1 MNRPRS
7 SKNRGLPPNLY
18 KTAAKGKTY
27 YVYRNPQTKASKSL
41 GSDGA
46 LAQRTA
52 RLLNARLSHSVD
64 AESLAAKVLAPRESL
79 AKYIERYRDTLIPA
93 KRSRKGKAL
102 SAKTVREY
110 TSQLRYVES
119 ALGALG
125 TDQITRRHVTD
136 FLQAFPPTMR
146 NRYRSLLHGLFAHAV
161 AEGRCAENPVAGTLK
176 STEVVA
182 RPRLTMKQFCVTYRR
197 AEPWFRRAMAV
208 ALRTL
213 QRRSDL
219 VDLTYEAS
227 VDGDYLLVE
236 QQKTGAN
243 LRIHMT
249 RQMKKAIGTG
259 TGYVVHRSGSR
270 VTEDALTRAFGEAR
284 PPGVRATFHEIRAL
298 GARLLKD
305 RGIDPQALLGHADP
319 QMTRVYL
326 DRHEVRWQEVEL

>member
-7 SKNRGLPPNLY
+7 PKNKGLPPNLY
-18 KTAAKGKTY
+18 KTVAKGTTY
-27 YVYRNPQTKASKSL
+27 YVYRNPQTKASTSL
-41 GSDGA
+41 GTDGA

-64 AESLAAKVLAPRESL
+64 AETLATKVLAPRDTL
-79 AKYIERYRDTLIPA
+79 TKYIERYRDTLIPA

-110 TSQLRYVES
+110 TAQLRRVDD
-119 ALGALG
+119 ALGALAVA
-125 TDQITRRHVTD
+125 QVTRRQVSE
-136 FLQAFPPTMR
+136 FLEQYPPTMR

-176 STEVVA
+176 ATEVVV
-182 RPRLTMKQFCVTYRR
+182 RPRLTMQEFCVTYRR

-213 QRRSDL
+213 QRRADI
-219 VDLTYEAS
+219 VDLTYEAN
-227 VDGDYLLVE
+227 VDGDYLLVT

-249 RQMKKAIGTG
+249 RQMKKAVGTG

-305 RGIDPQALLGHADP
+305 KGVDPQALLGHVDP